1 MGLRS
6 RDSIARANGVV
17 NERAARKGLRGLK
30 TTFRGK
36 RRRARD
42 DDDDDDAT
50 GTATGRRGVRGG
62 GARIKWPDQASASDV
77 RAPEEEEEEGEAG
90 TRARGGGAE
99 ATTTARGDGDGTDGS
114 GSRARSSS
122 TSKRLPLETL
132 IEYEV
137 TEREGSLEK
146 FERRPSAGAG
156 RFAGAYEDDDSDD
169 SFDTEED
176 VRAMREAMRD
186 LKYGDDDDRKCCCVV
201 Q

>member
-36 RRRARD
+36 RRRAKD

-77 RAPEEEEEEGEAG
+77 RAPEEEEGEAG
-90 TRARGGGAE
+90 TGARGGGAE
-99 ATTTARGDGDGTDGS
+99 ATTTARGGGAEATTTARG
-114 GSRARSSS
+114 RSSS

-137 TEREGSLEK
+137 TESEGSLEK
-146 FERRPSAGAG
+146 FERVPSAGAG

>member
-1 MGLRS
+1 M
-6 RDSIARANGVV
+6 

-77 RAPEEEEEEGEAG
+77 RAPEEEEGEAG

-99 ATTTARGDGDGTDGS
+99 ATTAARGDGDGKDGS

-137 TEREGSLEK
+137 TESEGSLEK
-146 FERRPSAGAG
+146 FERVPSAGAG